1 MSRTGTTVRAWDAAR
16 NPCVAFG
23 ADNDAVES
31 RRRQLACVEWIDRE
45 IAPLLAAFASAA
57 IVVCSDH
64 GDCWGEDGL
73 WEHGIHHSRT
83 LEVPLLFRLP

>member
-1 MSRTGTTVRAWDAAR
+1 MTRPSRGDDRWHASSGSTGR
-16 NPCVAFG
+16 
-23 ADNDAVES
+23 S
-31 RRRQLACVEWIDRE
+31 L
-45 IAPLLAAFASAA
+45 PLLAAFAGAA

-73 WEHGIHHSRT
+73 WEHGIHHART